1 MLFPFE
7 QVKMYQKIEW
17 LLKIVQLRKEGV
29 INIDFS
35 KLKNKETYFV

>member
-1 MLFPFE
+1 MLFSFE
-7 QVKMYQKIEW
+7 QVKMYKKVER

-35 KLKNKETYFV
+35 KLKNKETYFG